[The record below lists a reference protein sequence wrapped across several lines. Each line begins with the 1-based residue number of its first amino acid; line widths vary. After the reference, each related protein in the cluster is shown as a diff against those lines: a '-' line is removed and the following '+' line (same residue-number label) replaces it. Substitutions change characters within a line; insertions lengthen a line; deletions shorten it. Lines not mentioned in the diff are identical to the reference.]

1 MDVGDL
7 RPSESLPIINELVYG
22 FLEKHLMGNELNIYE
37 RALNN
42 DLIIRY

>member
-7 RPSESLPIINELVYG
+7 SPSESLPVINELVYG
-22 FLEKHLMGNELNIYE
+22 FLEEHLMSNDHKIYE